1 MSKHEKLLKSIRNN
15 PSNVKFENLQKLLLH
30 YGFTERQP
38 RSGSSHFTYT
48 KNETIITIPKK
59 KPVNKI
65 YVKQV
70 LKLIDEMENDAQKG
84 GSL

>member
-15 PSNVKFENLQKLLLH
+15 PSDVKFENLRKILLH

-38 RSGSSHFTYT
+38 RGGSSHFTYT
-48 KNETIITIPKK
+48 RDNTIVTVPKQ
-59 KPVNKI
+59 KPVNKT

-70 LKLIDEMENDAQKG
+70 LKLIDEIENDPEKG
-84 GSL
+84 GLR